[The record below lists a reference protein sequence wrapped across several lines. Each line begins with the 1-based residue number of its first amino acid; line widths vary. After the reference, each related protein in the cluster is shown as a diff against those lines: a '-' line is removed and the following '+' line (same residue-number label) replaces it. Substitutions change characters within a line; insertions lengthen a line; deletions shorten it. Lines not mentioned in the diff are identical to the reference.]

1 MEGEFG
7 IILAGGIGSRFGSSV
22 PKQYMK
28 LNGREIISYSVDA
41 FRESRLGENFILV
54 CNEAEV
60 KAQNIA
66 RKYGVTCIQG
76 GTTRN
81 ESIDNGLKYVKEHY
95 PETEKIVIHEGVRPF
110 FQSHIINQ
118 YLNLLDENEAVSTA
132 VKITDSL
139 GYKNNTPVNREE
151 YYLIQAPE
159 AFRFPLL
166 MKYFN
171 KDSTATTPLHQLPE
185 TAKIYKYFDFK
196 YNLKITYPEDLFIAE
211 QYMRVVFNTGSDL
224 YTAGLLD
231 KNKKVLVLGGSGG
244 LGKEVV
250 KCLEE
255 AGIRYAAPSHGE
267 LDLQTLSAESLKN
280 RLGTFVPD
288 VIINCAAATTVDADG
303 LTAQFDRIFDIN
315 LKACFALIEYA
326 ESLKKPVNI
335 VLLSSS
341 SSTKGRENI
350 ALYSA
355 SKAGV
360 NSLVESLSKKLAK
373 QDIYLNAVV
382 PEKINTP
389 MIQKLHGKIATHDL
403 LDVHEV
409 LSPIW
414 YLASHKVFGKLI
426 QVRKG
431 L

>member
-7 IILAGGIGSRFGSSV
+7 IILAGGIGARFGSSV

-28 LNGREIISYSVDA
+28 LNGREIISYSIEA

-54 CNEAEV
+54 CNEAEY

-66 RKYGVTCIQG
+66 KKYGVTCILG

-81 ESIDNGLKYVKEHY
+81 ESIYNGLRYIKEHY
-95 PETEKIVIHEGVRPF
+95 PETEKVVIHDGVRPF
-110 FQSHIINQ
+110 FQSRHIAT
-118 YLNLLDENEAVSTA
+118 YFDLLDDYEAVITA

-166 MKYFN
+166 MKHFN

-211 QYMRVVFNTGSDL
+211 QYIRVVFNNSQNC
-224 YTAGLLD
+224 YTVDSLE

-244 LGKEVV
+244 LGQEVV
-250 KCLEE
+250 RHLKE
-255 AGIRYAAPSHGE
+255 AGHQYLAPAHKE
-267 LDLQTLSAESLKN
+267 LDLERLSVDALNAYLKD
-280 RLGTFVPD
+280 FIPD
-288 VIINCAAATTVDADG
+288 IIINCAAATTVDSDG
-303 LTAQFDRIFDIN
+303 LSKQFDRIFSIN
-315 LKACFALIEYA
+315 LKADFVLTEYA
-326 ESLKKPVNI
+326 ESVGKEMNI
-335 VLLSSS
+335 VLISSS
-341 SSTKGRENI
+341 SATRGRENI

-360 NSLVESLSKKLAK
+360 NSLVESLSKKLSK
-373 QDIYLNAVV
+373 KNIYLNAVV

-389 MIQKLHGKIATHDL
+389 MIQKLHGDISTHDL
-403 LDVHEV
+403 LDVREV

-414 YLASHKVFGKLI
+414 YLASHKVYGKLI